1 MTTRKI
7 ELDPFCFCFA
17 LERLKMF
24 KQGDVYM
31 HLEESDLN
39 DFIEAYL
46 IEWNAQNTIAQ
57 KALKKTKGGSEK

>member
-1 MTTRKI
+1 
-7 ELDPFCFCFA
+7 
-17 LERLKMF
+17 
-24 KQGDVYM
+24 M